1 MARSVTGTQTTTD
14 SAPRAIQ
21 IRSKYSER
29 QPTAALQPHA
39 TFLHIRPR
47 GEVFAPMRHEV
58 SRQVSDPRCHTHSGR
73 VQDYLL
79 THNANKYLAAQT
91 ATASASGANTEHEQ
105 DENEDA
111 WPAEIWPTFDCEFQV
126 ETDRQMTSQL
136 FSLFDEAKRSGHV
149 VEVGSHEIC
158 TKWKTSA
165 SSHEICTKWK
175 TSASSLRSSG
185 KRVRSWVA
193 AVRCLAQCPL
203 CNAFAR
209 VWTKTPSQAGV
220 KR

>member
-79 THNANKYLAAQT
+79 THNAIKYLAAQT
-91 ATASASGANTEHEQ
+91 ATASASGADTEHEQ
-105 DENEDA
+105 DENEDSS
-111 WPAEIWPTFDCEFQV
+111 PAEIWPTFECKFQV

-136 FSLFDEAKRSGHV
+136 FSMFDEAKRSGHV
-149 VEVGSHEIC
+149 VEVG
-158 TKWKTSA
+158 
-165 SSHEICTKWK
+165 SHEICTKWK

-193 AVRCLAQCPL
+193 AVRCLAQCLL
-203 CNAFAR
+203 CNAVAS
-209 VWTKTPSQAGV
+209 VWTKKPSQAAV